1 MPHPHCSVARFIGI
15 LGALS
20 VGFALGCQA
29 PTTHPIPP
37 SRPATAKPAASTT
50 QSAASTTQSAA
61 STTQPAASTT
71 QPAASTTQPAA
82 STTQSAASTTQPAA
96 STTQPAASKQAQ
108 VDVPMPSPAPERP
121 AKSPKQRCQQV
132 VQKYTRC
139 MQAAYQLALSQQ
151 SRLPPNEAA
160 RSKPLLAQLR
170 VALHDPKREARLLS
184 VCFRTPPNAK
194 WLRCILQSP
203 CDQLNRCRKTHI
215 PQNY

>member
-1 MPHPHCSVARFIGI
+1 MPHPHCSIARFTGI

-20 VGFALGCQA
+20 VVFVLGCQA

-37 SRPATAKPAASTT
+37 SRFAASRPV
-50 QSAASTTQSAA
+50 SSV
-61 STTQPAASTT
+61 TQPAASVT
-71 QPAASTTQPAA
+71 QPAASVTQPTSAP
-82 STTQSAASTTQPAA
+82 TQTDAPLL
-96 STTQPAASKQAQ
+96 
-108 VDVPMPSPAPERP
+108 SPPPEKP
-121 AKSPKQRCQQV
+121 AKSSKQRCQQV

-139 MQAAYQLALSQQ
+139 MQAAYRLALSQQ

-160 RSKPLLAQLR
+160 RSKPLLAQLH
-170 VALHDPKREARLLS
+170 VALHDPKRETRLLD
-184 VCFRTPPNAK
+184 VCFRTPPPTK